1 MKRTKADIRTL
12 IDDRTGTIIVWI
24 ALVIGLLILV
34 AVRLVPQRPDRCP
47 IDGQVAEWTK
57 RSGENSCD
65 YGHFSAMERT
75 MHTWS
80 AACP

>member
-1 MKRTKADIRTL
+1 MKPTL
-12 IDDRTGTIIVWI
+12 TDDHVFRIIGAVV
-24 ALVIGLLILV
+24 LVLGLLILV
-34 AVRLVPQRPDRCP
+34 ALRGVPQRPDRCP

-65 YGHFSAMERT
+65 YGHFSAIERAT
-75 MHTWS
+75 HMWS